1 MRNVKIRA
9 LVAVL
14 IVAAAV
20 GAAFAHSVT
29 SSRHAAVRTAA
40 GRLPA
45 GDEAIESVNAVGEQ
59 AMRQTAPFHEVAN
72 GAYADALRKAKQKP
86 KVAGTWTPVGGPAL
100 YADNPDYSG
109 LDPVVTAGPSRL
121 GWSNLSG
128 RITDFAA
135 VSPDRVFAAPAAGGI
150 WETTNA
156 GASWRSIGDNLPTQA
171 MGAVAYSTAG
181 GGTIIAGTG
190 DNAVGGVITPSGLG
204 VYTSRDDG
212 KTWVRASGV
221 PDGLVT
227 FQVTLDPTNAAV
239 SYVATNRGLF
249 RSTDDGTTYTNVAL
263 PIPKVVNGQVTPNG
277 CAGDTTSA
285 ECFYAAVVT
294 DVQVQSGTG
303 AVIAA
308 VGWPY
313 GGAVNKLGVT
323 QAPQNGIYTSPHGAP
338 GTFTFVD
345 PGKSAPT
352 SNGFAPT
359 PVVGRTTLSV
369 ANGPNQD
376 HGYVYA
382 LVQDAKKLQGCY
394 DPAIDIPICS
404 GTGNEVL
411 AEATFL
417 DGAYVSAD
425 FGKTWKKVMT
435 WEQLEAP
442 GSGSSLAGGLGL
454 SYGPGV
460 QSWYNNWIA
469 VDPTTA
475 DPITHAPT
483 RVLFGLEEIW
493 ENSVQGA
500 PVVAQTGWKVIG
512 RYWNACL
519 LVVAGTQCSGAGSPI
534 PGTTTHPDQHA
545 GLLVPDDLGGV
556 TLYAGN
562 DGGAYRQHL
571 YAGQD
576 FSNDNWGQGANIGLH
591 TLQPYDANIAKD
603 GTVVAGLQDNG
614 TIKISPSGRQDM
626 VFGGDG
632 FFTAINPDNSSQM
645 AEEYTYGNVNG
656 SLDGGKTWSNYP
668 PDWGGSS
675 SSALFA
681 TPMQIDPT
689 NPSHMMIGGRTVS
702 QTEHPYE
709 AHCVDGTAGFQCSPC
724 CIPVGAGQVTYDNW
738 ADVFDL
744 GVVPGTSTTTSSGS
758 ALKTSALDVRGDA
771 AYVGYC
777 GPCSVFTVLTGFKSG
792 IATNVGGTAPPKFGA
807 PDGWHVAPAAGLPD
821 RYITSVRI
829 DTTDPSGK
837 TIYVTL
843 GGFSSHWT
851 PPGAQGEDVSRVGT
865 GHLFVSH
872 DAGATFTDVSGDLPD
887 APADWVLVRSGRLIV
902 GTDVGPF
909 VSSSLTGGSYS
920 RLGDLPSVPVVSIKQ
935 DPSNPKRVI
944 AATFGRGV
952 YAFTF
957 AN

>member
-1 MRNVKIRA
+1 MRHVKTRA
-9 LVAVL
+9 LVAALLV
-14 IVAAAV
+14 VAVA
-20 GAAFAHSVT
+20 GAAFARSVT
-29 SSRHAAVRTAA
+29 SSHEGTVRAAA

-45 GDEAIESVNAVGEQ
+45 GGENEAIESVNAVGEQ
-59 AMRQTAPFHEVAN
+59 VMRQTAPFHEVAN

-86 KVAGTWTPVGGPAL
+86 KAAGTWAPVGGPRL
-100 YADNPDYSG
+100 NADNPDYAG
-109 LDPVVTAGPSRL
+109 GDPVVSAGPSRL

-135 VSPDRVFAAPAAGGI
+135 VSADHVFAAPAAGGI
-150 WETTNA
+150 WETADA

-171 MGAVAYSTAG
+171 MGAIAYSTAG
-181 GGTIIAGTG
+181 GGTVIAGTG

-204 VYTSRDDG
+204 VYTSKDDG
-212 KTWVRASGV
+212 RTWTRGSGV

-227 FQVTLDPTNAAV
+227 FQVTVDPSNPAV
-239 SYVATNRGLF
+239 NYVATNRGLF
-249 RSTDDGTTYTNVAL
+249 RSTDNGTTYSNVAL

-285 ECFYAAVVT
+285 ECFYAGVVT
-294 DVQVQSGTG
+294 DVQVQAGTG

-345 PGKSAPT
+345 PGSSAPT

-376 HGYVYA
+376 HNYVYA

-394 DPAIDIPICS
+394 DNAIDIPICS

-425 FGKTWKKVMT
+425 FGKTWKKAMT

-442 GSGSSLAGGLGL
+442 GTGSALAGGLAL

-469 VDPTTA
+469 VDPTSA

-519 LVVAGTQCSGAGSPI
+519 LIVAGTQCSGAASPI

-545 GLLVPDDLGGV
+545 GLLVPDGVGGV

-562 DGGAYRQHL
+562 DGGAYRQHV

-576 FSNDNWGQGANIGLH
+576 FSNDKWGEGANVGLH
-591 TLQPYDANIAKD
+591 TLQPYDVSIAKD

-614 TIKISPSGRQDM
+614 TMKISPSGRQDM
-626 VFGGDG
+626 IFGGDG
-632 FFTAINPDNSSQM
+632 FFAAINPDNSQQM
-645 AEEYTYGNVNG
+645 AEEYTYGAVNG
-656 SLDGGKTWSNYP
+656 SLDGGKSWTSYA
-668 PDWGGSS
+668 PDWSS
-675 SSALFA
+675 STNALFA
-681 TPMQIDPT
+681 TPFQIDPG
-689 NPSHMMIGGRTVS
+689 NASHMMIGGRYVS

-709 AHCVDGTAGFQCSPC
+709 AHCIDGTAGAQCSPSGV
-724 CIPVGAGQVTYDNW
+724 PVSPGQVTYDNW
-738 ADVFDL
+738 TDVFDL
-744 GVVPGTSTTTSSGS
+744 GVVSGTTS

-777 GPCSVFTVLTGFKSG
+777 GPCSVFTVMSGFVSG
-792 IATNVGGTAPPKFGA
+792 IATNVGGAASPKFGSS
-807 PDGWHVAPAAGLPD
+807 DGWHVAAAAGLPD

-829 DTTDPSGK
+829 DPSDPTGK

-843 GGFSSHWT
+843 GGFSSHWV
-851 PPGAQGEDVSRVGT
+851 PVGAQNEDVSRVGS
-865 GHLFVSH
+865 GHVFVSH

-887 APADWVLVRSGRLIV
+887 APADWVLVRNGRLVV

-909 VSSSLTGGSYS
+909 ISSSLTGGTYS
-920 RLGDLPSVPVVSIKQ
+920 RLGDLPSVPVVSIKP
-935 DPSNPKRVI
+935 DPSNPKRLI